1 MSRKLKV
8 PAEEKIKLV
17 EKYLRGEISLN
28 EAAGIA
34 GVLHSTVEGW
44 VTEYKGEGITAFM
57 PQKRNKVYS
66 PELKKQAVEE
76 YLKGEGSQD
85 FICQKYKIRS
95 RSQLRNWIKVYN
107 AHGSFNKVKFSGGGS
122 YMKQGRQDTT
132 QEERIEIAKYCI
144 RSGHNYGEAAK
155 KYNVSYQ
162 QARNWTL
169 KYEEQGEAGLEDRR
183 GQRKRNQTPRTEE
196 EALRIRIEQLEREK
210 YELEAENDFLKKL
223 QELER
228 GDPSQK

>member
-1 MSRKLKV
+1 
-8 PAEEKIKLV
+8 
-17 EKYLRGEISLN
+17 
-28 EAAGIA
+28 
-34 GVLHSTVEGW
+34 
-44 VTEYKGEGITAFM
+44 
-57 PQKRNKVYS
+57 
-66 PELKKQAVEE
+66 
-76 YLKGEGSQD
+76 
-85 FICQKYKIRS
+85 
-95 RSQLRNWIKVYN
+95 
-107 AHGSFNKVKFSGGGS
+107 
-122 YMKQGRQDTT
+122 MKQGRKDTT

-169 KYEEQGEAGLEDRR
+169 KYEEEGEAGLEDRR

-196 EALRIRIEQLEREK
+196 EALKIRIEQLEREK

-228 GDPSQK
+228 GDHSQK